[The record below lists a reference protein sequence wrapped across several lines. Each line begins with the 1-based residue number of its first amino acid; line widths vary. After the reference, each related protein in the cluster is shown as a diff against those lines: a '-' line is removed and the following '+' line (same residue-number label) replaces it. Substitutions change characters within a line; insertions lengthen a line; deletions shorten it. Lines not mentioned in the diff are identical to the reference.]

1 MAVATWKNIAPVN
14 SAGILNSINESGKT
28 IGTGIAGIGDAF
40 TQYSDNRST
49 QETNDLVAALAMAGN
64 EADRD
69 AIMQSMDPNS
79 FADKSLVAE
88 AYKDANAPVTEPTW
102 LEKKAHEINLEYIK
116 AGSKKKNKDG
126 TKYTFGSI
134 SKTLEDRDGEEAI
147 TSGWM
152 NLGGDTPDEEVSD
165 RLGDYFSNQNNAYG
179 LMNSDEKQRA
189 IKIFISDARL
199 DKAGIN
205 EYFLSDGETAFED
218 ALTRQLDTILLQG
231 GFLTDAQ
238 IEENK
243 KNKKLNK

>member
-1 MAVATWKNIAPVN
+1 
-14 SAGILNSINESGKT
+14 
-28 IGTGIAGIGDAF
+28 
-40 TQYSDNRST
+40 
-49 QETNDLVAALAMAGN
+49 
-64 EADRD
+64 
-69 AIMQSMDPNS
+69 
-79 FADKSLVAE
+79 
-88 AYKDANAPVTEPTW
+88 
-102 LEKKAHEINLEYIK
+102 
-116 AGSKKKNKDG
+116 
-126 TKYTFGSI
+126 
-134 SKTLEDRDGEEAI
+134 
-147 TSGWM
+147 M

-189 IKIFISDARL
+189 IKIFINDARL

-218 ALTRQLDTILLQG
+218 ALTSQLDTILLQG